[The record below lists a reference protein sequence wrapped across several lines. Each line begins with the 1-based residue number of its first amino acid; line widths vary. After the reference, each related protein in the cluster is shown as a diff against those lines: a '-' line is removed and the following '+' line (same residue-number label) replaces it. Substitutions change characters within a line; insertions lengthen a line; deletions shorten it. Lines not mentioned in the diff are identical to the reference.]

1 MKNCKNI
8 PGYLLAKIS
17 AAGLLCLLISSCL
30 KENTNNNYTPP
41 TALLSFIQASPDE
54 PPVDFF
60 LNSNKVNNNSIY
72 FGNNIDYV
80 SAYAGTRTA
89 NFYTAGTANI
99 LFSGTI
105 SLNPNTAYSLFL
117 ANKSTSPEIVL
128 LTDTLN
134 APPSGKAG
142 LRFINLSP
150 DASNVSLAIQVDPIV
165 ISLLQLPQTLV
176 TNEPYKGY
184 STFIPVAGKTTYNFE
199 VIQTGTNT
207 VLATLPGVALDN
219 GFVYTIW
226 FGGLVASTN
235 NNDKLSVNIVTNA
248 FF

>member
-1 MKNCKNI
+1 MKNRKNI
-8 PGYLLAKIS
+8 PGNLLTKIS
-17 AAGLLCLLISSCL
+17 AAGLLCLLIGSCM
-30 KENTNNNYTPP
+30 KENTNTNYTPP

-54 PPVDFF
+54 PPLDFF

-117 ANKSTSPEIVL
+117 ANKTTSPEIVL
-128 LTDTLN
+128 LTDTIN
-134 APPSGKAG
+134 APAAGNAG

-150 DASNVSLAIQVDPIV
+150 DAPAVDLAIQGGAV
-165 ISLLQLPQTLV
+165 LAA
-176 TNEPYKGY
+176 NKPYKGY
-184 STFIPVAGKTTYNFE
+184 TSFMPVQGKTSYTF
-199 VIQTGTNT
+199 VVRQAGTTT
-207 VLATLPGVALDN
+207 VLATLPNVTLSDS
-219 GFVYTIW
+219 FVYTIW

-235 NNDKLSVNIVTNA
+235 NNDKLSVNIVSNA